1 MSRQR
6 RSGAVLDAPSPVTQP
21 VPTTGADVILRV
33 LEEEGARVCFG
44 IPGGAILPL
53 YDALAR
59 GTSLRHVLACH
70 EQGAGHMAEA
80 YARATGRPG
89 IVFATSGPG
98 ATNLVTPIADA
109 QMDSTPLVCVTGQV
123 SSHLLGTQAFQE
135 CDIVGVTRP
144 LVKGSWLVRDP
155 ADLAGTMRDAY
166 RLAGAGRPGPV
177 LVDVPRDVQEAK
189 LPWSPGRTATGSVPG
204 TAGREQGAPRMTM
217 PTDDTGRAPAASDD
231 AIRAV
236 AGAIAGSRRPVLYV
250 GGGAVA
256 SEAGAEVA
264 SLAEAGGMPVVTTLM
279 AKGVVPES
287 HPLNFGCPGMHGG
300 KWANW
305 ALNMADLIVAVGARF
320 DDRVTGRVDEFAP
333 AAKVA
338 HFDVD
343 PREIGKIRH
352 ADLPVLGDLRDA
364 VARTRDALVA
374 PADSAAWLRL
384 VRGWRER
391 FPLRY
396 DARQTGLKGPQVL
409 EHLATAVAGHEDVI
423 WTTGVGQHQMWAMQY
438 LPCERARSFLSSG
451 GHGTMGF
458 GLPAAIGA
466 RAARPDAT
474 VVCVD
479 GDGSFLMTC
488 QELGTAVA
496 ERLPVVVVV
505 LDNGGLGMVRQW
517 QEMFYGG
524 RLSEVRPAA
533 GTDIAAVARGFGA
546 RAFSVHDEDE
556 LRVAFAEALACG
568 ETCVLDVKVEE
579 GERLYPMIQPGCAA
593 VDVLEHPGPMIGP
606 SIPT

>member
-1 MSRQR
+1 MPLKSS
-6 RSGAVLDAPSPVTQP
+6 SGALLGASPKSQQQTTTAAAPV
-21 VPTTGADVILRV
+21 TGADAILRA
-33 LEEEGARVCFG
+33 LEREGVEVCFG

-89 IVFATSGPG
+89 VVFATSGPG

-109 QMDSTPLVCVTGQV
+109 RMDSTPLVCVTGQV
-123 SSHLLGTQAFQE
+123 SSGLIGTQAFQE
-135 CDIVGVTRP
+135 CDIVGVTEP

-155 ADLAGTMRDAY
+155 AELAETVREAY

-177 LVDVPRDVQEAK
+177 LVDVPRDVQEA
-189 LPWSPGRTATGSVPG
+189 LVPWPPAPSAARPRVRSADRTA
-204 TAGREQGAPRMTM
+204 
-217 PTDDTGRAPAASDD
+217 PASAD
-231 AIRAV
+231 AVRAV
-236 AGAIAGSRRPVLYV
+236 ARAIEAARRPVLYV

-256 SEAGAEVA
+256 
-264 SLAEAGGMPVVTTLM
+264 AEAGEEVAELATAGGLPVVTTLM

-305 ALNMADLIVAVGARF
+305 ALNMADLVIAVGARF
-320 DDRVTGRVDEFAP
+320 DDRVTGRVEEFAP

-343 PREIGKIRH
+343 PAEIGKIRH
-352 ADLPVLGDLRDA
+352 ADFPVLGDLRDA
-364 VARTRDALVA
+364 VARTRAALA
-374 PADSAAWLRL
+374 GPADSAAW
-384 VRGWRER
+384 VRQVGGWQER
-391 FPLRY
+391 FPLRW
-396 DARQTGLKGPQVL
+396 DDGSPGLKGPQVL
-409 EHLATAVAGHEDVI
+409 EHLAAAVAVDADLV

-438 LPCERARSFLSSG
+438 LPCERPRSFLSSG

-496 ERLPVVVVV
+496 ERLPVIVVV

-517 QEMFYGG
+517 QEMFYDG
-524 RLSEVRPAA
+524 RLSQVRAPASA
-533 GTDIAAVARGFGA
+533 DIATVARGFGA
-546 RAFSVHDEDE
+546 RAFTVRTADE
-556 LRVAFAEALACG
+556 LRDAFAAALACG
-568 ETCVLDVKVEE
+568 ETCVLDVKVTA
-579 GERLYPMIQPGCAA
+579 GERLYPMIEPGSAA
-593 VDVLEHPGPMIGP
+593 VDVLEHPGR
-606 SIPT
+606 

>member
-1 MSRQR
+1 MIQESTA
-6 RSGAVLDAPSPVTQP
+6 SATLGAVPDSPRPT
-21 VPTTGADVILRV
+21 PTTGADAILRV
-33 LEEEGARVCFG
+33 LEEEGAEVCFG

-89 IVFATSGPG
+89 VVFATSGPG

-123 SSHLLGTQAFQE
+123 RADLIGTQAFQE

-144 LVKGSWLVRDP
+144 LVKGSWLVRD
-155 ADLAGTMRDAY
+155 AAELAETVRAAY
-166 RLAGAGRPGPV
+166 RLAASGRPGPV
-177 LVDVPRDVQEAK
+177 LVDVPKDVQAAPVEWVAAAGAGA
-189 LPWSPGRTATGSVPG
+189 PGR
-204 TAGREQGAPRMTM
+204 RNRPR
-217 PTDDTGRAPAASDD
+217 DEEPASEEAVL
-231 AIRAV
+231 AV
-236 AGAIAGSRRPVLYV
+236 ARAIEAAERPVLYV

-256 SEAGAEVA
+256 AAAGPAVER
-264 SLAEAGGMPVVTTLM
+264 LATAGGIPVVTTLM

-287 HPLNFGCPGMHGG
+287 HALNFGCPGMHGG

-320 DDRVTGRVDEFAP
+320 DDRVTGRVEEFAP
-333 AAKVA
+333 AAEVA

-343 PREIGKIRH
+343 PAEIGKIRH
-352 ADLPVLGDLRDA
+352 AELPVLGDLRDA
-364 VARTRDALVA
+364 VARTHDALAA

-396 DARQTGLKGPQVL
+396 AKGGPGLRGPEVL
-409 EHLATAVAGHEDVI
+409 EHLAAAVAGHEEVI

-438 LPCERARSFLSSG
+438 LPCERPRSFLTSG

-466 RAARPDAT
+466 RAARPGAT

-505 LDNGGLGMVRQW
+505 IDNGGLGMVRQW
-517 QEMFYGG
+517 QEMFYDG
-524 RLSEVRPAA
+524 RLSQVRPAPQA
-533 GTDIAAVARGFGA
+533 DIAAVARGFGA
-546 RAFSVHDEDE
+546 RAFTVRSEGE
-556 LRVAFAEALACG
+556 LRAAFAAALACG
-568 ETCVLDVKVEE
+568 ETCVLDVKVES
-579 GERLYPMIQPGCAA
+579 GERLYPMIEPGAAA
-593 VDVLEHPGPMIGP
+593 VDVREHPER
-606 SIPT
+606 

>member
-1 MSRQR
+1 MIQESPA
-6 RSGAVLDAPSPVTQP
+6 SAALGAVPDSPPPT
-21 VPTTGADVILRV
+21 PTTGADAILRV
-33 LEEEGARVCFG
+33 LEEEGAEVCFG

-89 IVFATSGPG
+89 VVFATSGPG

-123 SSHLLGTQAFQE
+123 RAELIGTQAFQE

-155 ADLAGTMRDAY
+155 AELAATVRAAY
-166 RLAGAGRPGPV
+166 RLAASGRPGPV
-177 LVDVPRDVQEAK
+177 LVDVPRDAQAAAVEWVPAGGGAR
-189 LPWSPGRTATGSVPG
+189 GRR
-204 TAGREQGAPRMTM
+204 GRPR
-217 PTDDTGRAPAASDD
+217 PRPEKRASERDVL
-231 AIRAV
+231 AV
-236 AGAIAGSRRPVLYV
+236 ARAIEAAERPVLYV

-256 SEAGAEVA
+256 AAAGPVVA
-264 SLAEAGGMPVVTTLM
+264 RLAEAGGIPVVTTLM

-320 DDRVTGRVDEFAP
+320 DDRVTGRVEEFAP

-343 PREIGKIRH
+343 PAEIGKIRH
-352 ADLPVLGDLRDA
+352 AELPVLGDLRDA
-364 VARTRDALVA
+364 VARTRDALAA

-396 DARQTGLKGPQVL
+396 ATGGPGLRGPQVL
-409 EHLATAVAGHEDVI
+409 EHLAAAVAGHEEVI

-438 LPCERARSFLSSG
+438 LPCERPRSFLTSG

-466 RAARPDAT
+466 RAARPEAT

-517 QEMFYGG
+517 QEMFYDG
-524 RLSEVRPAA
+524 RLSQVRPAPQA
-533 GTDIAAVARGFGA
+533 DIAAVARGFGA
-546 RAFSVHDEDE
+546 RAFTVRIEGE
-556 LRVAFAEALACG
+556 LCAAFGAALACG
-568 ETCVLDVKVEE
+568 ETCVLDVKVEP
-579 GERLYPMIQPGCAA
+579 GERLYPMIEPGAAA
-593 VDVLEHPGPMIGP
+593 VDVREHPG
-606 SIPT
+606 T

>member
-1 MSRQR
+1 MIQESPA
-6 RSGAVLDAPSPVTQP
+6 SATLGAVPDSPPPTS
-21 VPTTGADVILRV
+21 TTGADAILRV
-33 LEEEGARVCFG
+33 LEEEGAETCFG

-59 GTSLRHVLACH
+59 GTTLRHVLACH

-89 IVFATSGPG
+89 VVFATSGPG

-123 SSHLLGTQAFQE
+123 RADLIGTQAFQE

-155 ADLAGTMRDAY
+155 GELAETVRAAY
-166 RLAGAGRPGPV
+166 RLATSGRPGPV
-177 LVDVPRDVQEAK
+177 LVDVPRDVQAAMVE
-189 LPWSPGRTATGSVPG
+189 SVPAVG
-204 TAGREQGAPRMTM
+204 GGVERQGRSRGEEPASEPASE
-217 PTDDTGRAPAASDD
+217 GRASDEPASEG
-231 AIRAV
+231 AILAV
-236 AGAIAGSRRPVLYV
+236 ARAIEAAERPVLYV

-256 SEAGAEVA
+256 AEAGAAVA
-264 SLAEAGGMPVVTTLM
+264 RLAETGGIPIVTTLM

-320 DDRVTGRVDEFAP
+320 DDRVTGRVEEFAP

-343 PREIGKIRH
+343 PAEIGKIRH
-352 ADLPVLGDLRDA
+352 AELPVLGDLRDA
-364 VARTRDALVA
+364 VTRTHDALVA

-396 DARQTGLKGPQVL
+396 ANGGPGLRGPQVL
-409 EHLATAVAGHEDVI
+409 EHLAAAVVGHEEVI

-438 LPCERARSFLSSG
+438 LPCERPRSFLTSG

-466 RAARPDAT
+466 RAARPGAT

-505 LDNGGLGMVRQW
+505 LDNAGLGMVRQW
-517 QEMFYGG
+517 QEMFYDG
-524 RLSEVRPAA
+524 RLSQVRPAPQ
-533 GTDIAAVARGFGA
+533 TDIAAVARGFGA
-546 RAFSVHDEDE
+546 RAFTVRSEGE
-556 LRVAFAEALACG
+556 LRAAFGEALACG
-568 ETCVLDVKVEE
+568 ETCVLDVKVEA
-579 GERLYPMIQPGCAA
+579 GERLYPMIEPGAAA
-593 VDVLEHPGPMIGP
+593 VDVREHPGA
-606 SIPT
+606 